1 MAHIDD
7 SAFDTA
13 ADTGKE
19 HSLKPPVGNI
29 NQFLVLRGGVGQGVA
44 KYFAEQERLHT
55 AKRAGK
61 EVVRLFQGSRRPA
74 LGTLVFYE

>member
-7 SAFDTA
+7 SMFDPA

-19 HSLKPPVGNI
+19 HPFKTPVWHI
-29 NQFLVLRGGVGQGVA
+29 NQFLVLRGSVRQGVS

-74 LGTLVFYE
+74 LGALVFYE